1 MTGEGQERRGR
12 ERAQGRAQGRA
23 WRVCRAAFGWIPLA
37 FALSAMSATPSC
49 FETPEQ
55 AKLRQLYFQ
64 KKMNWNA
71 ETALQL
77 QGQIRLNQP
86 YQYDYPSGSP
96 ADARRGDADIRLRS
110 LPIIP

>member
-1 MTGEGQERRGR
+1 MKRQTESH
-12 ERAQGRAQGRA
+12 GRAR
-23 WRVCRAAFGWIPLA
+23 RTCHAAIGWIPLA
-37 FALSAMSATPSC
+37 LALSAMAPVPSC

-55 AKLRQLYFQ
+55 AQLRQLYFQ

-77 QGQIRLNQP
+77 RGQIQLIQP
-86 YQYDYPSGSP
+86 YRYEYPLDSP
-96 ADARRGDADIRLRS
+96 AVSRRGDVDLRLRS